1 MDVPQYGKNFWM
13 DIWLVSTLFVVANE
27 AEMKTLVLSIFLRM
41 HLKDKFLPGSRIAES
56 EQVYILDFN

>member
-1 MDVPQYGKNFWM
+1 M